1 MEKPIWIHWKRKSI
15 PNALI
20 LMADGDCNCYGCC
33 SNVKESLHFPCNCS
47 ESQFKYWNKV
57 FAEDTVPAFK
67 LIGIGIVP
75 GMHDNVNGI
84 PHDSI
89 PWDKYLHGRK
99 CGHPWVINIKD
110 PAKIKSFVGEDGY
123 YGKRMDE
130 ILDPKFIKELSVCDS
145 KLHILSR

>member
-1 MEKPIWIHWKRKSI
+1 
-15 PNALI
+15 
-20 LMADGDCNCYGCC
+20 MADGDCNCYGCC

-89 PWDKYLHGRK
+89 
-99 CGHPWVINIKD
+99 
-110 PAKIKSFVGEDGY
+110 
-123 YGKRMDE
+123 
-130 ILDPKFIKELSVCDS
+130 ELSTLIIFSCKKYIV
-145 KLHILSR
+145 LILGDCEWTPWNT